1 MPNMKKTLFT
11 FLYLSSLVG
20 FSQTK
25 INYKKAD
32 GLLDVTP
39 YIAYMADSSDKMT
52 FEQVRALPYSAFT
65 QNNKV
70 GLRLR
75 STNYPCWF
83 RIEIEDLKIDE
94 ELYLTVG
101 VYARIIDVYS
111 INNAGEILIYNNES
125 LLPFSGNYTHTYR
138 NISNLKHPKTIY
150 FRLTSNGFRA
160 DTEVTI
166 GTIQYVFNSDYNFN
180 LFYGGIIAI
189 IIALA
194 LYNLFLFFSLKDSI
208 FLYYSLMTFYNGFL
222 NMKYHGLTRNIFD
235 AKLPFF
241 TFDNTAQLFISSVLS
256 VIFITKFLNTKI
268 FSPWLHKLFLILLF
282 LEAVLL
288 PFDWAQNSIWKNDLF
303 WVLQISISC
312 LALFAGFYIW
322 KLGYEPAK
330 YFTFAWFFY
339 LLGSILLCLGL
350 LEVISLNNI
359 WNRNAWQI
367 GNLIEVLFASF
378 AVAYRFNLFRKEA
391 RDAQALVLQ
400 RSEENEKLLLVH
412 NQILEEKLHLEHKI
426 STQPSP
432 TNVETLLEKLQSE
445 RGKNKKLAVST
456 VEGVLLLPIPD
467 IIRIEALGSYCSI
480 FLTNNKKIIASKN
493 LAEFEPLLDKT
504 EFLRVHK
511 SHLVNISFV
520 ERYIRGEGGM
530 VVMSDGA
537 EVSVSRTM
545 KAELL
550 ERLNIG

>member
-1 MPNMKKTLFT
+1 MKKTLFLL
-11 FLYLSSLVG
+11 FLYISG
-20 FSQTK
+20 FAQTK
-25 INYKKAD
+25 ISYKKTD
-32 GLLDVTP
+32 GLLDITP
-39 YIAYMADSSDKMT
+39 YIAYMADSSENMT
-52 FEQVRALPYSAFT
+52 FEQIRALPYSAFT
-65 QNNKV
+65 PNGKV

-101 VYARIIDVYS
+101 VYARLIEVYS
-111 INNAGEILIYNNES
+111 INNAGEILIYKNKS

-138 NISNLKHPKTIY
+138 NISNLKYPKTVY
-150 FRLTSNGFRA
+150 FRLTSNGIRA

-166 GTIQYVFNSDYNFN
+166 STIQYVFNSDYNFN

-235 AKLPFF
+235 TKQSFF

-256 VIFITKFLNTKI
+256 VIFITKFLNTQI
-268 FSPWLHKLFLILLF
+268 FSPRLHKLFLILLF
-282 LEAVLL
+282 LEALLL
-288 PFDWAQNSIWKNDLF
+288 PFDWAENAIWKNDLF
-303 WVLQISISC
+303 WILQISISC
-312 LALFAGFYIW
+312 LALFSGFYIW
-322 KLGYEPAK
+322 KLGYDPAK

-339 LLGSILLCLGL
+339 LLGLILLCLGL
-350 LEVISLNNI
+350 LSVISLNNI

-367 GNLIEVLFASF
+367 GNLIEVLLASF

-391 RDAQALVLQ
+391 KDAQTLVLQ

-426 STQPSP
+426 STQPSN
-432 TNVETLLEKLQSE
+432 TNVENLLEKLQSE
-445 RGKNKKLAVST
+445 RGKNKKLPVST
-456 VEGVLLLPIPD
+456 IEGVLLLPIPD
-467 IIRIEALGSYCSI
+467 IIRLEALGSYCTI

-493 LAEFEPLLDKT
+493 MAEFEPMLDKT
-504 EFLRVHK
+504 EFLRIHK
-511 SHLVNISFV
+511 SHIVNTNFV

-530 VVMSDGA
+530 VVMQDGA

-545 KAELL
+545 KAELM
-550 ERLNIG
+550 EKLNIQ